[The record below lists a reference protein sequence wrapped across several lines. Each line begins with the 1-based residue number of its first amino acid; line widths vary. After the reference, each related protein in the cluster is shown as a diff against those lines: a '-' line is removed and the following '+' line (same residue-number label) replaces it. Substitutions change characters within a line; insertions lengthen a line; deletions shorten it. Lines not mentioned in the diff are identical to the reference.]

1 MKQFLTGLGFLGGA
15 MALSRKKRGSLGG
28 LYDLDDYEGKML
40 RQYLETALWSS
51 YDESTPQGGEPL
63 DENYNIED
71 IDEDSVKKSIWDIR
85 SFIMKA
91 GDALDDVDPEQ
102 AGHDFWLTRN
112 HHGAGFWDGD
122 YPEDIG
128 DKLTKLS
135 HEFGEKWPYV
145 GDDGKIYFG

>member
-1 MKQFLTGLGFLGGA
+1 MKQFLTGLGLLGSA
-15 MALSRKKRGSLGG
+15 MSLGRKAG
-28 LYDLDDYEGKML
+28 RSTPYAQKML
-40 RQYLETALWSS
+40 RQYMETALWSS
-51 YDESTPQGGEPL
+51 TDESDESGGEPM
-63 DENYNIED
+63 DKNYD
-71 IDEDSVKKSIWDIR
+71 IYDISEESIVEAKKDIKK
-85 SFIMKA
+85 FVDKA
-91 GDALDDVDPEQ
+91 GSLLDDVDPEQ